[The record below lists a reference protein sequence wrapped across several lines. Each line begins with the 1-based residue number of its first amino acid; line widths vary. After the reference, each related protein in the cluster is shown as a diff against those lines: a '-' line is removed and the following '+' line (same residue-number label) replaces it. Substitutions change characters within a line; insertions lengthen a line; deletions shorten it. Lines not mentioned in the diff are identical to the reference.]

1 MQVLFTDL
9 FRMEAKELNVDDVF
23 ALSIINSYDK
33 TQEISYEGLLLRLFI
48 KKESAISHILILAQ
62 VELDELKLLFPI
74 RIRCDLFPNIEV
86 LEPLRVLELFAQ
98 NYGLVVSIGSRLG
111 RFLYQERI
119 RIQDSQTQIVSVRNP
134 GDHDFLNSV
143 FVKLEDT
150 PSGRVAVCALAF
162 CIDKH
167 LYRRWLSSALQEK
180 TREIQ
185 PLPLAR
191 IIGEDVV
198 KKIIALNSAETK
210 LGKRFNL
217 TELDLALETIK
228 TVMGYEWYDT
238 VLKQYPDTQT
248 RRYQKFVKSSA
259 VHPLSQAL
267 WSGQPEHY
275 IRVIQLGIYL
285 NQLWRRDNRNRLLD
299 KIMELRRYSFHHAY
313 YELKMA
319 ARFDGRMP
327 NVSFIPREP
336 DLQTPDFRIDS
347 TDGFAFAEC
356 KRKDSDSL
364 QIDGDVEKAASQLEE
379 YGGPGIIFIEVL
391 KELDDETAHK
401 MLDRGKE
408 LLQGTR
414 NICLLFVTHEVFLNE
429 MGTIAL
435 SGRINGIKINEASVT
450 LPSSIE
456 KAAHFDA
463 PVSWMPLSQT

>member
-1 MQVLFTDL
+1 MQ
-9 FRMEAKELNVDDVF
+9 AKELTVNNAF

-33 TQEISYEGLLLRLFI
+33 TQEISYEGLVLRLFI

-62 VELDELKLLFPI
+62 VELDELKLLLPF

-98 NYGLVVSIGSRLG
+98 NYGLVVSIGPRFG

-119 RIQDSQTQIVSVRNP
+119 RIQDSQTRIVSIRNP
-134 GDHDFLNSV
+134 GDHDFLNSI
-143 FVKLEDT
+143 FVKVEDT
-150 PSGRVAVCALAF
+150 PSGRVAVCALVF

-185 PLPLAR
+185 PLPVAR

-198 KKIIALNSAETK
+198 KKIIALNSAETEP
-210 LGKRFNL
+210 GKRFNL

-228 TVMGYEWYDT
+228 TVMGHEWYDT

-248 RRYQKFVKSSA
+248 RTYQKFVKSSA
-259 VHPLSQAL
+259 VHPLSQVL

-285 NQLWRRDNRNRLLD
+285 NQLWRSDNSNRLLD
-299 KIMELRRYSFHHAY
+299 KIKELRQYSFHHTY

-319 ARFDGRMP
+319 AQFDERMP
-327 NVSFIPREP
+327 NVSFIPREA

-356 KRKDSDSL
+356 KRKDSESL
-364 QIDGDVEKAASQLEE
+364 QIDGDLEKAASQLEE

-391 KELDDETAHK
+391 KEIDDETAHK

-414 NICLLFVTHEVFLNE
+414 NICLLFLTHEVFLKE

-435 SGRINGIKINEASVT
+435 SCRINGIKINEASVT